1 MKKIIFSLLLSTGGL
16 LLHAQFNAEKDPYM
30 TKSLSGESLQKVNVE
45 TSGGSISVS
54 GVAASE
60 ARIEVYVRP
69 NNGRNESSL
78 SKEEIQKRLD
88 DDYTLEVTIS
98 GGQLNAIAKQRRD
111 FNNWKKALS
120 ISFRIYVPQN
130 MNTKLRTSGGSISLK
145 NLAGS
150 QDFSTSG
157 GSLNVEKLSGQVSGR
172 TSGGSISVIDSKDEI
187 DLSTSGGSIEARN
200 CEGTLDLSTSG
211 GSLRLKDLKGNI
223 KAKTSGGSVDGDNIE
238 GELYAHTSGGS
249 VDLSDLSCSVE
260 TSTSGGNID
269 VSIKQLGKFV
279 RIDNSGGNISLQL
292 PKDKGVNLDLRGNK
306 IKVDA
311 LTNFSG
317 SKEDDSLDGTLNGGG
332 IPVKVRAGSGRI
344 TLSTK

>member
-1 MKKIIFSLLLSTGGL
+1 MKKIVFSLLLSTGTL
-16 LLHAQFNAEKDPYM
+16 LLHAQFNSDKDPFI

-45 TSGGSISVS
+45 TSGGSIAVS
-54 GVAASE
+54 GVGASE

-69 NNGRNESSL
+69 NNGKNESF

-88 DDYTLEVTIS
+88 EDYTLEVS
-98 GGQLNAIAKQRRD
+98 VAGGQLTAIAKQRKD
-111 FNNWKKALS
+111 FNNWKRSLS
-120 ISFRIYVPQN
+120 ISFRIYVTQN

-157 GSLNVEKLSGQVSGR
+157 GSLSVEKLSGQVNGR

-187 DLSTSGGSIEARN
+187 DLSTSGGSIEAKN
-200 CEGTLDLSTSG
+200 CQGTLDLSTSG
-211 GSLRLKDLKGNI
+211 GSLRLKDLKGSI
-223 KAKTSGGSVDGDNIE
+223 KAKTSGGSVNGDNIE

-249 VDLSDLSCSVE
+249 IDLNDLSCSVE

-311 LTNFSG
+311 MTNFSG
-317 SKEDDSLDGTLNGGG
+317 SKDDDALEGTLNGGG

-344 TLSTK
+344 SLTTK